1 MTLRRPAPA
10 ATGPVPAVMMP
21 SVAVSGA
28 RAGRVT
34 LILAVLLALALGA
47 ALLAACV
54 GSVGV
59 PLSETLRVLTGRP
72 AVDPQMGVLLTDI
85 RLPRVATA
93 AVAGAGLAVAGLV
106 MQTLFANPLA
116 DPYILGVSSGAGLG
130 VAVVTIGSGSAASAF
145 AAAVGGAGQVGT
157 VGAAAVG
164 AGAVLALVLL
174 LGRWV
179 RSVVALLIIGVMI
192 GAVAGAGVSLLL
204 AFAEPAQAQKFVMW
218 GLGSVSG
225 TDWPGV
231 AMLTPVVLA
240 GIVLAGVL
248 ARSLNVLLLG
258 EAYAASMGVAV
269 RRVRGLAITAT
280 ALIAGAVTA
289 FCGPIA
295 FLGIAVPHLT
305 RLALGSSDHRVLVPG
320 CVLLGAAVCQLCAVV
335 AQLPGQDGV
344 LPLNVMTAVIGAP
357 VVVAVLLRSRR
368 LAGGVVT

>member
-1 MTLRRPAPA
+1 MRRPA
-10 ATGPVPAVMMP
+10 VVL
-21 SVAVSGA
+21 VV
-28 RAGRVT
+28 
-34 LILAVLLALALGA
+34 LAVLAVGTAV
-47 ALLAACV
+47 LAACV
-54 GSVGV
+54 GSVSV

-72 AVDPQMGVLLTDI
+72 TVDPQLGVLLTEI
-85 RLPRVATA
+85 RLPRVVTA

-116 DPYILGVSSGAGLG
+116 DPYILGVSAGAGLG
-130 VAVVTIGSGSAASAF
+130 VAVVTIGTGSAASTF
-145 AAAVGGAGQVGT
+145 VAAVGGAGRVGT
-157 VGAAAVG
+157 VLAAAIG
-164 AGAVLALVLL
+164 AVAVLALVLL

-204 AFAEPAQAQKFVMW
+204 AFADPARAQKFVLW

-225 TDWPGV
+225 TGWPDV
-231 AMLTPVVLA
+231 AVLA
-240 GIVLAGVL
+240 PAVLVGVL
-248 ARSLNVLLLG
+248 LIAALAPSLNALLLG
-258 EAYAASMGVAV
+258 ERYAATMGVAV
-269 RRVRGLAITAT
+269 RRVRALAITAT
-280 ALIAGAVTA
+280 AIIAGAVTA

-305 RLALGSSDHRVLVPG
+305 RLSLGSSDHRLLVPG
-320 CVLLGAAVCQLCAVV
+320 SVLLGAAVCQLCAIV

-368 LAGGVVT
+368 LSAGVVT

>member
-1 MTLRRPAPA
+1 MTVRRAVPAAVAPTALDVPAPHTIARRSRRA
-10 ATGPVPAVMMP
+10 AVIL
-21 SVAVSGA
+21 GA
-28 RAGRVT
+28 LLV
-34 LILAVLLALALGA
+34 LAVGT

-59 PLSETLRVLTGRP
+59 PLAETLRVLTGQP
-72 AVDPQMGVLLTDI
+72 TLDPQMGVLLTDI

-106 MQTLFANPLA
+106 MQTLFSNPLA

-145 AAAVGGAGQVGT
+145 AAAVGGSGRLGV

-204 AFAEPAQAQKFVMW
+204 AFADPARAQKFVLW
-218 GLGSVSG
+218 GLGSVAG
-225 TDWPGV
+225 TDWPDLV
-231 AMLTPVVLA
+231 LLAPVVLA
-240 GIVLAGVL
+240 GIVLAGTL
-248 ARSLNVLLLG
+248 SRSLNVLLLG
-258 EAYAASMGVAV
+258 ERYAESMGVAV

-295 FLGIAVPHLT
+295 FLGIAVPHLA

-320 CVLLGAAVCQLCAVV
+320 CALLGAAVCQLCAVV

-344 LPLNVMTAVIGAP
+344 LPLNVTTAVIGAP

-368 LAGGVVT
+368 LSAGAVT